1 MANTAIQKFSTV
13 SMLLS
18 KNLVLVLNRLH
29 TFMLRPLQ
37 LEENVCNVRN
47 MLLKMNNIVSKQTV
61 DIGQFTSAINSLQFI
76 LGKKLF
82 SRNGFD
88 YILDNRATRKSHK
101 GYLDIYYSRP
111 LYSNMI

>member
-47 MLLKMNNIVSKQTV
+47 MLYIVSKQTV